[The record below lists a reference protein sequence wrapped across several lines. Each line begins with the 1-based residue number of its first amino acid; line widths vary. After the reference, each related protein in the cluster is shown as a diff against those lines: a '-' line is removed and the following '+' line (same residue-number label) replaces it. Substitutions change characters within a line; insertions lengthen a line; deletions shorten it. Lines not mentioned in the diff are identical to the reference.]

1 MELRKL
7 INLFTEQQAF
17 DTGAFE
23 NLPPNVSRSKTTGPR
38 QGVVGSE
45 LARTSS
51 GQFTSRADRL
61 NQDKV
66 NAALGNNPATGKP
79 YVAGRADTNLA
90 LRNLYRQGGPQP
102 AVAPAPVEPSPPP
115 PSASNEKSK
124 ETVAAAPKVDAPAAD
139 APAPKAVAY
148 PQPPVADI
156 DSATA
161 AERSGQNIGGQFAK
175 AASDKAAQDSFALVT
190 GMAPK
195 LDARSAVPAAP
206 TADAPAAAPMRTAQD
221 FAGSDTVDPPEQ
233 PKGVF
238 SKFMPGQAGAD
249 NEAGGVAQSQAQP
262 AAPAKTYG
270 GGYDPNK
277 VQYAVDQPKVPALA
291 PNQIGTGT
299 PGVGLVDRFGDPVTS
314 GANLKRGPMGNIIN
328 EVDVEEADP
337 NLPKYNPL
345 AKTAVPNSA
354 PNKQPSMYD
363 IERANKKE
371 IASQFDPKSTY
382 VNPYDKDTKASSP
395 GSKSVNT
402 VADFEE
408 SVEQDLEEELAEAF
422 DDMLRL
428 SGLRLNE
435 MSDREADMQRR
446 MAGTRAAAAGV
457 APGTTQTSTGA
468 GGATMSVTKSGP
480 AGAGS
485 GPATQAA
492 KPTQTPTSAGAGSG
506 PATQAAKPTGGFS
519 ATGQSSVDFEE
530 SIEEELAEAFND
542 MLRLSGIQLNEKAPP
557 GAKAERMVKHIK
569 KGYAKD
575 GKLSDK
581 EKSIAFATAWKAK
594 KAGKLDE
601 SFHLMLDE
609 GGHTLSH
616 VVNRF
621 KHEVKKFLNGEEM
634 SDNLYDAL
642 YDYYL
647 DSGEMPYGVAK
658 AREGDPYSWI
668 SDRFYND
675 IEGIV
680 NVKQP
685 VDEVAHSTAMKD
697 LDRLATLAGLTT
709 EGATDAGLPMPLSM
723 PPLEK
728 KQLIPSM
735 SESVR
740 SLEECGD
747 MGMDQDN
754 SMDQES
760 VFSVNTNMTSN
771 GKKDVTVTASGDR
784 AEELLAMLK
793 LAGME
798 RHSTRRPS
806 ALFVSGDEEMME
818 REVTPVPDDGN
829 KLGGMGDFEQ
839 IDAIDEA
846 KKTRITRHANTPD
859 EEYQTVASITRQGND
874 LNREKKQFAGK
885 PRLGDNPMAE
895 GQMEFD
901 RELVDLLDSVLI
913 KKDVDEN
920 SNTPNPYPVGQDAL
934 SPQEKL
940 NPTNNPNKSI
950 VRGILDFVTKP
961 TKPGM

>member
-1 MELRKL
+1 M
-7 INLFTEQQAF
+7 
-17 DTGAFE
+17 
-23 NLPPNVSRSKTTGPR
+23 
-38 QGVVGSE
+38 
-45 LARTSS
+45 
-51 GQFTSRADRL
+51 
-61 NQDKV
+61 
-66 NAALGNNPATGKP
+66 
-79 YVAGRADTNLA
+79 
-90 LRNLYRQGGPQP
+90 
-102 AVAPAPVEPSPPP
+102 
-115 PSASNEKSK
+115 
-124 ETVAAAPKVDAPAAD
+124 
-139 APAPKAVAY
+139 
-148 PQPPVADI
+148 
-156 DSATA
+156 
-161 AERSGQNIGGQFAK
+161 
-175 AASDKAAQDSFALVT
+175 
-190 GMAPK
+190 
-195 LDARSAVPAAP
+195 
-206 TADAPAAAPMRTAQD
+206 
-221 FAGSDTVDPPEQ
+221 
-233 PKGVF
+233 
-238 SKFMPGQAGAD
+238 
-249 NEAGGVAQSQAQP
+249 
-262 AAPAKTYG
+262 
-270 GGYDPNK
+270 
-277 VQYAVDQPKVPALA
+277 QYAVDQPKVPALA

-492 KPTQTPTSAGAGSG
+492 KPTQTPTSAGGAFAGAGSG

>member
-7 INLFTEQQAF
+7 INLFTEQQAPQPQTDRQGSF
-17 DTGAFE
+17 RGTTTAGPQTA
-23 NLPPNVSRSKTTGPR
+23 NPPAAPMKTAQDFTPSGNQPNRTGPR

-66 NAALGNNPATGKP
+66 NAALGVNPATGKP

-221 FAGSDTVDPPEQ
+221 FAGSGTVDPPEQ

-299 PGVGLVDRFGDPVTS
+299 PGVGLVDRDGKPVTS

-408 SVEQDLEEELAEAF
+408 SLEHELAE
-422 DDMLRL
+422 MLRL
-428 SGLRLNE
+428 SGL
-435 MSDREADMQRR
+435 A
-446 MAGTRAAAAGV
+446 
-457 APGTTQTSTGA
+457 
-468 GGATMSVTKSGP
+468 
-480 AGAGS
+480 
-485 GPATQAA
+485 
-492 KPTQTPTSAGAGSG
+492 
-506 PATQAAKPTGGFS
+506 
-519 ATGQSSVDFEE
+519 
-530 SIEEELAEAFND
+530 
-542 MLRLSGIQLNEKAPP
+542 LNEKAPP

-760 VFSVNTNMTSN
+760 VFSVNTNMTSD

-806 ALFVSGDEEMME
+806 ALFVSGDEQMME

-874 LNREKKQFAGK
+874 LNREKKQFANK
-885 PRLGDNPMAE
+885 ARLGDNPMAE

>member
-7 INLFTEQQAF
+7 INLFTEQQAPQPQTDRQGSF
-17 DTGAFE
+17 RGTTTAGPQTDK
-23 NLPPNVSRSKTTGPR
+23 PPAAPMKTAQDFTPSGNQPNRTGPR

-66 NAALGNNPATGKP
+66 NAALGVNPATGKP

-139 APAPKAVAY
+139 APAPKADA
-148 PQPPVADI
+148 PAPALAPTDI
-156 DSATA
+156 NSATA

-195 LDARSAVPAAP
+195 LDARSAPPAAP
-206 TADAPAAAPMRTAQD
+206 TADAPAAAAPMRTAQD
-221 FAGSDTVDPPEQ
+221 FAGSGTVDQPEQ

-238 SKFMPGQAGAD
+238 SNFMPGQASGTD
-249 NEAGGVAQSQAQP
+249 NEAGSGLKANAPQA
-262 AAPAKTYG
+262 ATKTYG
-270 GGYDPNK
+270 GGYDPTK

-328 EVDVEEADP
+328 EVDIEEADP
-337 NLPKYNPL
+337 NIPKYNPL
-345 AKTAVPNSA
+345 AKTAVTKTSPD
-354 PNKQPSMYD
+354 KQPSMYD

-382 VNPYDKDTKASSP
+382 VNPYDKDTKASAP
-395 GSKSVNT
+395 GSRSVNT

-408 SVEQDLEEELAEAF
+408 SLEHELAE
-422 DDMLRL
+422 MLRL
-428 SGLRLNE
+428 SGL
-435 MSDREADMQRR
+435 A
-446 MAGTRAAAAGV
+446 
-457 APGTTQTSTGA
+457 
-468 GGATMSVTKSGP
+468 
-480 AGAGS
+480 
-485 GPATQAA
+485 
-492 KPTQTPTSAGAGSG
+492 
-506 PATQAAKPTGGFS
+506 
-519 ATGQSSVDFEE
+519 
-530 SIEEELAEAFND
+530 
-542 MLRLSGIQLNEKAPP
+542 LNEKAPP

-658 AREGDPYSWI
+658 AREGDPYAWI

-709 EGATDAGLPMPLSM
+709 ESAKDLSAGSLPTLPFE
-723 PPLEK
+723 PPMEK
-728 KQLIPSM
+728 KQLIPSLSPM

-740 SLEECGD
+740 LLDECGD
-747 MGMDQDN
+747 MDMEHDDK
-754 SMDQES
+754 MDQES
-760 VFSVNTNMTSN
+760 VFSVNTNMTSD

-806 ALFVSGDEEMME
+806 ALFVSGDEQMME

-874 LNREKKQFAGK
+874 LNREKKQFANK
-885 PRLGDNPMAE
+885 ARLGDNPMAE

>member
-7 INLFTEQQAF
+7 INLFTEQQAPQPQTDRQGSF
-17 DTGAFE
+17 RGTTTAGPQTANPTADPQTANPPAAPMKTAQNFTGSG
-23 NLPPNVSRSKTTGPR
+23 NQPNRTGPR

-66 NAALGNNPATGKP
+66 NAALGVNPATGKP

-90 LRNLYRQGGPQP
+90 LRNLYRQGGPKP

-124 ETVAAAPKVDAPAAD
+124 ETVAAAPKVDAPTPEPAPAPKAD
-139 APAPKAVAY
+139 APAPALA
-148 PQPPVADI
+148 PTDI
-156 DSATA
+156 NSATA

-195 LDARSAVPAAP
+195 LDARSAPP
-206 TADAPAAAPMRTAQD
+206 ADAPAAAPMRTAQD
-221 FAGSDTVDPPEQ
+221 FAGSGTVDQPEQ
-233 PKGVF
+233 P
-238 SKFMPGQAGAD
+238 
-249 NEAGGVAQSQAQP
+249 AQQNT
-262 AAPAKTYG
+262 AAPATA
-270 GGYDPNK
+270 GGYAQSAIAPTKDPIPTTPQNTAAPASAGG
-277 VQYAVDQPKVPALA
+277 YAQSATAATNDSGTGLA
-291 PNQIGTGT
+291 PNQIGTGR
-299 PGVGLVDRFGDPVTS
+299 PGVGLVDRWGDPVTS

-328 EVDVEEADP
+328 EVDIEEADP

-345 AKTAVPNSA
+345 AKTAVTKTSPD
-354 PNKQPSMYD
+354 KQPSMYD

-371 IASQFDPKSTY
+371 IAAQFDPKSTY
-382 VNPYDKDTKASSP
+382 VNPYDKDTKASAP
-395 GSKSVNT
+395 GSRSVNT

-408 SVEQDLEEELAEAF
+408 SLEHELAE
-422 DDMLRL
+422 MLRL
-428 SGLRLNE
+428 SGL
-435 MSDREADMQRR
+435 
-446 MAGTRAAAAGV
+446 
-457 APGTTQTSTGA
+457 
-468 GGATMSVTKSGP
+468 K
-480 AGAGS
+480 
-485 GPATQAA
+485 
-492 KPTQTPTSAGAGSG
+492 
-506 PATQAAKPTGGFS
+506 
-519 ATGQSSVDFEE
+519 
-530 SIEEELAEAFND
+530 
-542 MLRLSGIQLNEKAPP
+542 LNEKAPP

-601 SFHLMLDE
+601 SVHIFLDE
-609 GGHTLSH
+609 GGNTLSH

-621 KHEVKKFLNGEEM
+621 KHEVKKFLNGDEM

-658 AREGDPYSWI
+658 AREGDPYAWI

-675 IEGIV
+675 V
-680 NVKQP
+680 ANLFNTKQQ
-685 VDEVAHSTAMKD
+685 VDEVSHSTAMSD

-709 EGATDAGLPMPLSM
+709 EGATDAGMPMQLSM

-740 SLEECGD
+740 ALEECGD
-747 MGMDQDN
+747 MSMDDHGMDQKDRLN
-754 SMDQES
+754 IS
-760 VFSVNTNMTSN
+760 TNISTD
-771 GKKDVTVTASGDR
+771 GTRDVTINAQGDQ
-784 AEELLAMLK
+784 AEALMQLLK
-793 LAGME
+793 LAGM
-798 RHSTRRPS
+798 HGSKNADIS
-806 ALFVSGDEEMME
+806 FGNDQEMME

-839 IDAIDEA
+839 IDALDEA
-846 KKTRITRHANTPD
+846 KRSRITRHANTPD

-874 LNREKKQFAGK
+874 LNREKKQFAK
-885 PRLGDNPMAE
+885 KARLGDNPMAE